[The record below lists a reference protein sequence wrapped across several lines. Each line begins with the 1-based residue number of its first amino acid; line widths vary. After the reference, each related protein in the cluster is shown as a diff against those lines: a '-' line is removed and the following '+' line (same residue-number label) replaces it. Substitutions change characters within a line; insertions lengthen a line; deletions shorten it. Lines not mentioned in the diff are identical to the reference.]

1 MTNKQFDRISTH
13 MKCMECI
20 YTINE
25 LKEVIDKINLQIY
38 AIEEVEHEQYR
49 CGFIKA
55 LGEMLNANQI
65 KMEDEQR
72 KYDTYLDQLR
82 PSLFSKIINKLTNY
96 TY

>member
-1 MTNKQFDRISTH
+1 MTNKQSDRISLH

-25 LKEVIDKINLQIY
+25 LKEVIDKINLQIC

-49 CGFIKA
+49 CGYIKA

-72 KYDTYLDQLR
+72 SYDTYLEQLR
-82 PSLFSKIINKLTNY
+82 PSLLTKIINKLTNY